1 MSSAVK
7 LVEKKRVLLES
18 IDTGNGPNK
27 TIDEIRKTE
36 MGADLHKLKLIRKAH
51 LNNPIIGYLNLNSL
65 RNKIHEVSEVFG
77 DLSLDYFVLEAGL
90 MESYGEW
97 RVTVYNVIFG
107 EIRFLDGHLNIGI
120 ITETKFKRVSR

>member
-1 MSSAVK
+1 
-7 LVEKKRVLLES
+7 
-18 IDTGNGPNK
+18 
-27 TIDEIRKTE
+27 

-90 MESYGEW
+90 MESYG
-97 RVTVYNVIFG
+97 
-107 EIRFLDGHLNIGI
+107 L
-120 ITETKFKRVSR
+120 